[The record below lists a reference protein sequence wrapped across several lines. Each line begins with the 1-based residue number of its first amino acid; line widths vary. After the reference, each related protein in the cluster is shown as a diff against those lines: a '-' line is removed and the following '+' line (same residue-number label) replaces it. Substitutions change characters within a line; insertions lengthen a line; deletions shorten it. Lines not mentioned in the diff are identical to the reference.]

1 MIYVLLPI
9 DSKKEKITRLLCKL
23 RNKKVL
29 DENGY
34 NGTYEESFK
43 EIWNTLMTEKEKDG
57 YSFADIYHYMSNS

>member
-1 MIYVLLPI
+1 MKLLPI
-9 DSKKEKITRLLCKL
+9 DSKKEKVTRLLCKL

-43 EIWNTLMTEKEKDG
+43 EI
-57 YSFADIYHYMSNS
+57 